1 MDMGNSTVENCDRRW
16 IIFCVALLSML
27 ISIRSSCRHD
37 NIREISLSPMKQPAK
52 ELRTGKYLAR
62 FRPSV
67 KEAGERA
74 AEDQNRTF
82 NSLLETVLVDY
93 LKTNGYL
100 PTEGKSANRR
110 K

>member
-1 MDMGNSTVENCDRRW
+1 
-16 IIFCVALLSML
+16 
-27 ISIRSSCRHD
+27 
-37 NIREISLSPMKQPAK
+37 MKQPAK
-52 ELRTGKYLAR
+52 ELHTGKYLAR

-82 NSLLETVLVDY
+82 NSLLETILVEY

-100 PTEGKSANRR
+100 STDGKVTKR

>member
-1 MDMGNSTVENCDRRW
+1 
-16 IIFCVALLSML
+16 
-27 ISIRSSCRHD
+27 
-37 NIREISLSPMKQPAK
+37 MKTPAK

-82 NSLLETVLVDY
+82 NSLLETLLVDY
-93 LKTNGYL
+93 LKANGYL
-100 PTEGKSANRR
+100 PTDNKTGSKR